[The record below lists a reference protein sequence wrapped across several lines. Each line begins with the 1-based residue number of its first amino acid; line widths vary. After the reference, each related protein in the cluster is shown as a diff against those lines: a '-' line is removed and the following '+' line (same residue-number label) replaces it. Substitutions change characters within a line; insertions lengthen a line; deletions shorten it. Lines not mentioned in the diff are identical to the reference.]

1 MRDPYINKN
10 YLEEYLEIV
19 ESDPQKHILN
29 RNLNYHPSILHKSI
43 REDDIDTFQSLLYK
57 NNIDVNYSIEN
68 SYYERAKT
76 IDDTM
81 SLIQITS
88 IYGSLK
94 IFKFLLNNEKI
105 FIDDNLLCYA
115 YCGYNFD
122 IIHLCETKCS
132 FDSVYL
138 QPIALHQYNLLDYF
152 IENFSDKIIKTNDK
166 IKNVLKNFVEDEN
179 NAYQTYL
186 NNSSIEMA
194 FYSVNFTVVLSCLE
208 KIVFIARNQ
217 KNVEFSD
224 EKMSYIIFV
233 DFDLFKFIYSQ
244 RHSNVNKLKC
254 KCYFSILDECIN
266 EFKNDVFKF
275 VLDDLKE
282 KVDFIVIFRKCLN
295 YNHDMANYILDLQ
308 IDEKKSP
315 NKTGFIFEK
324 MMNKI
329 SMNELMTAVRFYNE
343 EIVVKMIRLYDFFN
357 DNENIS
363 IFIIKLM
370 KTISTKMM
378 ISLLKELSFFPKD
391 KTMIMI
397 IISMIMIQ
405 IPTSFQK

>member
-1 MRDPYINKN
+1 
-10 YLEEYLEIV
+10 
-19 ESDPQKHILN
+19 
-29 RNLNYHPSILHKSI
+29 
-43 REDDIDTFQSLLYK
+43 
-57 NNIDVNYSIEN
+57 
-68 SYYERAKT
+68 
-76 IDDTM
+76 
-81 SLIQITS
+81 
-88 IYGSLK
+88 
-94 IFKFLLNNEKI
+94 
-105 FIDDNLLCYA
+105 
-115 YCGYNFD
+115 
-122 IIHLCETKCS
+122 
-132 FDSVYL
+132 
-138 QPIALHQYNLLDYF
+138 
-152 IENFSDKIIKTNDK
+152 
-166 IKNVLKNFVEDEN
+166 
-179 NAYQTYL
+179 
-186 NNSSIEMA
+186 MA

-254 KCYFSILDECIN
+254 KCYFSILNECIN

-329 SMNELMTAVRFYNE
+329 SMKELMTAVRF
-343 EIVVKMIRLYDFFN
+343 L
-357 DNENIS
+357 
-363 IFIIKLM
+363 
-370 KTISTKMM
+370 
-378 ISLLKELSFFPKD
+378 
-391 KTMIMI
+391 
-397 IISMIMIQ
+397 
-405 IPTSFQK
+405 